1 MMLVLVR
8 EKRVKSRRSKT
19 GSVGLCA
26 ATSPWAT
33 TDTSR
38 KHRRYKIYMS
48 ASVPLL
54 DNRIGIQRMH
64 THTMATRTP
73 ALRYFARAT
82 SGRLVTGLS
91 RRQFT
96 ACATRS
102 TDGVFRALTENRV
115 RTPWV
120 EALRKQKEDGTDPT
134 KASGKPE
141 TPSDRDLSPRS
152 MSDSYHS
159 VV

>member
-1 MMLVLVR
+1 MLVR
-8 EKRVKSRRSKT
+8 
-19 GSVGLCA
+19 
-26 ATSPWAT
+26 
-33 TDTSR
+33 
-38 KHRRYKIYMS
+38 
-48 ASVPLL
+48 ASVPSPWNTTDKTDMSPSNRRCKTNTSNCTPLL
-54 DNRIGIQRMH
+54 WYSRLSIQGRH

-73 ALRYFARAT
+73 KLHYFARAA
-82 SGRLVTGLS
+82 SGRVVTGLS

-96 ACATRS
+96 ASATRS

-115 RTPWV
+115 RTPWI
-120 EALRKQKEDGTDPT
+120 EALRKQREDGTDPT

-141 TPSDRDLSPRS
+141 TPPDRDLSPRS

>member
-1 MMLVLVR
+1 MARAPRLPR
-8 EKRVKSRRSKT
+8 GQPRHDTIRQRHKININT
-19 GSVGLCA
+19 CI
-26 ATSPWAT
+26 SPLYTW
-33 TDTSR
+33 
-38 KHRRYKIYMS
+38 
-48 ASVPLL
+48 L
-54 DNRIGIQRMH
+54 GIQRLH
-64 THTMATRTP
+64 THTMAIRTP
-73 ALRYFARAT
+73 RLGYFARST
-82 SGRLVTGLS
+82 SERLVTGLS

-120 EALRKQKEDGTDPT
+120 EALRKQREDGTDPT

>member
-1 MMLVLVR
+1 
-8 EKRVKSRRSKT
+8 VKSRRSKT
-19 GSVGLCA
+19 GMSGIGPCGGG
-26 ATSPWAT
+26 TSPWETT
-33 TDTSR
+33 TDDTSDESHCH
-38 KHRRYKIYMS
+38 KTIINTYLNFSIVVS
-48 ASVPLL
+48 NVP
-54 DNRIGIQRMH
+54 

-73 ALRYFARAT
+73 TLRYFARAT
-82 SGRLVTGLS
+82 SERLVTGLS

>member
-1 MMLVLVR
+1 VR
-8 EKRVKSRRSKT
+8 RNFP
-19 GSVGLCA
+19 VGNH
-26 ATSPWAT
+26 
-33 TDTSR
+33 DTIR
-38 KHRRYKIYMS
+38 QRYKYEINTS
-48 ASVPLL
+48 IRIPLL
-54 DNRIGIQRMH
+54 YTQLGIQRLRS
-64 THTMATRTP
+64 HTMATRIP
-73 ALRYFARAT
+73 KLRYFARAT
-82 SGRLVTGLS
+82 SERLVTGLS

-120 EALRKQKEDGTDPT
+120 EALRKQREDGTDPT

-141 TPSDRDLSPRS
+141 TPPDRDLSPRS

>member
-1 MMLVLVR
+1 VR
-8 EKRVKSRRSKT
+8 RDFP
-19 GSVGLCA
+19 VGNH
-26 ATSPWAT
+26 
-33 TDTSR
+33 DTIR
-38 KHRRYKIYMS
+38 QRHGININTP
-48 ASVPLL
+48 PLYTPL
-54 DNRIGIQRMH
+54 DIQGLR
-64 THTMATRTP
+64 THNMATRTP
-73 ALRYFARAT
+73 KLRYFARAT
-82 SGRLVTGLS
+82 SERLVTGLS

-115 RTPWV
+115 RTPWI
-120 EALRKQKEDGTDPT
+120 EALRKQREDGTDPT